1 MKLLEELIEET
12 EEFESE
18 YVFLTNHGNPLSP
31 DAARKHLRD
40 LSERIGVNITGFHI
54 FRHTASEMFLRQN
67 GVTLGLFCAC
77 FNQYFALKVN
87 IKTLSFIYLMAF
99 FILLD
104 SDY

>member
-67 GVTLGLFCAC
+67 GVTLGVILHLF
-77 FNQYFALKVN
+77 
-87 IKTLSFIYLMAF
+87 
-99 FILLD
+99 
-104 SDY
+104 